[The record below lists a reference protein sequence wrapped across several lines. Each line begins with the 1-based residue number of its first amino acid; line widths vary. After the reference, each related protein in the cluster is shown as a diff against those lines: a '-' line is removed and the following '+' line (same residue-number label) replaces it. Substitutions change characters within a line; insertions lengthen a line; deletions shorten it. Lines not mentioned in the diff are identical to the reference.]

1 MTLGSLPL
9 SAIANVIREP
19 ANIEPNIWT
28 AADTNTSTD
37 TNNVAPTGPAMILAT
52 PEPWYETLRDP
63 VVCENSAEGYA
74 ASR

>member
-1 MTLGSLPL
+1 MDCS
-9 SAIANVIREP
+9 RH
-19 ANIEPNIWT
+19 
-28 AADTNTSTD
+28 NTSTD